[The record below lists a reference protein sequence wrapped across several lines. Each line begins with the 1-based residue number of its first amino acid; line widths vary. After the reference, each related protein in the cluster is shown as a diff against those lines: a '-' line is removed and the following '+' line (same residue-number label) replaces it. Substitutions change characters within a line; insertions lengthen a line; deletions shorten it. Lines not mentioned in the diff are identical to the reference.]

1 MAQASNILRQS
12 FAVICVCAKSK
23 SRAAASRIVHFVQS
37 IQGSFCIKCRKST
50 FFIDAFGNMWYYIV
64 NVSGCAYVFIV
75 YTAISWSV
83 YTASDRMP
91 PVHAKLRTAYIEM
104 DCGPG

>member
-1 MAQASNILRQS
+1 MY
-12 FAVICVCAKSK
+12 VPKAK
-23 SRAAASRIVHFVQS
+23 AVQS
-37 IQGSFCIKCRKST
+37 QAALSISHKASVVLFAPDVEKAHSPLTHLEICGIV
-50 FFIDAFGNMWYYIV
+50 V
-64 NVSGCAYVFIV
+64 NVNGCTYVFII

-83 YTASDRMP
+83 CAASDRMP